1 MCLTVLVRDD
11 IKKALGEYTEDV
23 KKIMK
28 KCKMM
33 YEDGYQQSN
42 GEPIWKSVE
51 PELLPGERQVIFIN
65 QDESGFWVLDNDTGV
80 WLKYGSGQQREKG
93 KGERRLMR
101 KL

>member
-1 MCLTVLVRDD
+1 MRLTVLVRDD
-11 IKKALGEYTEDV
+11 IKKSLDEYTEEV

-33 YEDGYQQSN
+33 YEGAYNRN
-42 GEPIWKSVE
+42 GEPIWTSVE
-51 PELLPGERQVIFIN
+51 LELAPGERQVIFIN
-65 QDESGFWVLDNDTGV
+65 QDESIFWVLDNDTGV